1 MTLDRCDPAAS
12 IVMSADTRCV
22 DAVFVNGKAVKFN
35 GRLVDQ
41 ALEKRARRLALD
53 SRNWLYAKAGMTPP
67 DGLQNE
73 KT

>member
-1 MTLDRCDPAAS
+1 
-12 IVMSADTRCV
+12 
-22 DAVFVNGKAVKFN
+22 VKFN

-41 ALEKRARRLALD
+41 ALEKRARRLALE
-53 SRNWLYAKAGMTPP
+53 SRNWLYAKAGMAPP

>member
-1 MTLDRCDPAAS
+1 MA
-12 IVMSADTRCV
+12 ADTSCV
-22 DAVFVNGKAVKFN
+22 DAVFVNGKAMKF
-35 GRLVDQ
+35 GGKLVDQ
-41 ALEKRARRLALD
+41 ALEKRARKLALG